1 MDGMDGK
8 SAEVSPCICGTYVG
22 HTEDIRAYMA
32 RLSCRPLSRRYVAV
46 CGGNV
51 KPSIGLEPMTPSLPW
66 RFWLGLPLTPTTLV
80 SQKDLHIRMNDP
92 MREQR
97 SGQRMTPLDRGVLPN
112 CCLHQVVATK
122 RSDWRRGQ
130 GVQRREAE

>member
-1 MDGMDGK
+1 
-8 SAEVSPCICGTYVG
+8 
-22 HTEDIRAYMA
+22 
-32 RLSCRPLSRRYVAV
+32 
-46 CGGNV
+46 
-51 KPSIGLEPMTPSLPW
+51 MTPSLPW